1 MLMETFLG
9 YERSDGSVGVRNQV
23 AVLPSVAC
31 ANGVAAAI
39 VRQVPEAVLLQHS
52 AGCGRLGIDREVH
65 TRTLENL
72 CTHPNV
78 AGVLIVGLGCEVL
91 KSEVLEQ
98 AAATSGRDVRRVVI
112 QEEGGSRRTT
122 SRGVE
127 LVRELIQRSQAI
139 KPAQVPLDRLV
150 VGLECGGSDAFS
162 GVTANPAVGRACDR
176 LVDQGATVILTE
188 TTEMIGTAH
197 ILSRRAATE
206 ELGAKIQEMVA
217 RQERKCDQALGPM
230 AKLVI
235 SPGNMDGGMSNIRE
249 KALGCIVKA
258 GTRPIV
264 EVVDYAQKPTRN
276 GVVIMNGPGYD
287 TDSLTGLAAAGAQV
301 IIFTTGRGNPIGFSL
316 VPVIKVIST
325 SQAYQR
331 LEDDMD
337 VNAGPVLEGQSLE
350 SVGSRIYD
358 VLRRVVNGE
367 ATKAEINQQDGI
379 LCIYTQDTSL

>member
-1 MLMETFLG
+1 METFLG
-9 YERSDGSVGVRNQV
+9 YECSDSSVGVRNHV

-39 VRQVPEAVLLQHS
+39 VRQIPEAVLQQHS
-52 AGCGRLGIDREVH
+52 IGCGRGGLDNEVH

-72 CTHPNV
+72 CRHPNL
-78 AGVLIVGLGCEVL
+78 AGVLVVGLGCEVL
-91 KSEVLEQ
+91 KSEQLEQ
-98 AAATSGRDVRRVVI
+98 AAAQAGKHVQRVVI

-122 SRGVE
+122 ARGVE
-127 LVRELIQRSQAI
+127 LVRELVARAKEIEPGA
-139 KPAQVPLDRLV
+139 VPLDRLI

-197 ILSRRAATE
+197 ILSRRAANVEVGAQIE
-206 ELGAKIQEMVA
+206 EIVGLQKQ
-217 RQERKCDQALGPM
+217 KCADVLGPM
-230 AKLVI
+230 AELVI

-258 GTRPIV
+258 GIRPIQ
-264 EVVDYAQKPTRN
+264 EVIGYAEKPTRR

-287 TDSLTGLAAAGAQV
+287 TDSLTGMAAAGAQV
-301 IIFTTGRGNPIGFSL
+301 MIFTTGRGNPIGFPM

-337 VNAGPVLEGQSLE
+337 VNAGTVLEGQSLE
-350 SVGSRIYD
+350 QVGDQISD
-358 VLRRVVNGE
+358 VLLRVANGE
-367 ATKAEINQQDGI
+367 PTKAEINQQDGI
-379 LCIYTQDTSL
+379 LCVYTQGTSL